1 MTVDEAIT
9 IAETVLDGEGLNDV
23 QELIFR
29 QCWEGRCSYE
39 EIAKLSQYNDEYI
52 KALAA
57 KLWKQL
63 SEAFDEKVKKNNIKA
78 VIKRYLRR
86 HQLTL
91 HRHQEIEINLSGANL
106 SGATLN
112 LASLSGTRLLFTNFS
127 ESVSCQE
134 ELEQGLY
141 SDTDSTEEIIK
152 AENGHNQGIL
162 SNTEEGIYHWN
173 DLCFRCEEQVK
184 IAESLDRT
192 SALFFPNSKARLTTP
207 AGRQNQEPDFL
218 IFHQG
223 KWGIL
228 EISHPDTE
236 KDETRDRQFASHGI
250 RIIHYCDANRC
261 TEEADRIVQEFLEI
275 LSQG

>member
-1 MTVDEAIT
+1 MTVDEAIA

-39 EIAKLSQYNDEYI
+39 EISQLSQYNDEYI

-63 SEAFDEKVKKNNIKA
+63 SEAFDEKVKKNNLRS
-78 VIKRYLRR
+78 VFKRYLRR
-86 HQLTL
+86 HQVKL
-91 HRHQEIEINLSGANL
+91 HRTQVIGVNLSGANL
-106 SGATLN
+106 NGARILFAN
-112 LASLSGTRLLFTNFS
+112 LS
-127 ESVSCQE
+127 ESDSSAD
-134 ELEQGLY
+134 LHGAII
-141 SDTDSTEEIIK
+141 SDNKTASDEIIK
-152 AENGHNQGIL
+152 PENGHNQGIL
-162 SNTEEGIYHWN
+162 SNPKERIYYWN
-173 DLCFRCEEQVK
+173 DLRFHSQEQVK
-184 IAESLDRT
+184 IAEALDRANT
-192 SALFFPNSKARLTTP
+192 LFFPNSKARLTTP

-236 KDETRDRQFASHGI
+236 KDETRDRLFASHGI
-250 RIIHYCDANRC
+250 SIIHYCEAERC
-261 TEEADRIVQEFLEI
+261 REDADRIVQEFLDI
-275 LSQG
+275 LSHG

>member
-1 MTVDEAIT
+1 M
-9 IAETVLDGEGLNDV
+9 L
-23 QELIFR
+23 
-29 QCWEGRCSYE
+29 EGRCSYE
-39 EIAKLSQYNDEYI
+39 EISQLSQYNDEYI

-63 SEAFDEKVKKNNIKA
+63 SEAFDEKVKKNNLKA
-78 VIKRYLRR
+78 VLRR
-86 HQLTL
+86 YFRRQRITL
-91 HRHQEIEINLSGANL
+91 NRTQVIGVNLSGANL
-106 SGATLN
+106 SGARVLFVN
-112 LASLSGTRLLFTNFS
+112 LSKSDSSADLHGAVISDNKTAS
-127 ESVSCQE
+127 
-134 ELEQGLY
+134 
-141 SDTDSTEEIIK
+141 DEIIK
-152 AENGHNQGIL
+152 AEDGHNQGIL
-162 SNTEEGIYHWN
+162 SKSEAGIYHWN

-184 IAESLDRT
+184 IAEALDRT
-192 SALFFPNSKARLTTP
+192 SVLFFPNSKARLTTP

-236 KDETRDRQFASHGI
+236 KDQTRDRQFASHGI

-261 TEEADRIVQEFLEI
+261 TEEPDRIVQEFLEI